1 MTHLHLGVI
10 LFQIL
15 DKQIKIWD
23 VSTGQCNIT
32 VQHHT
37 DKVRIS
43 IVLLWSCVFEFIHSN
58 LHQQWSVHEHE
69 CKQALRHLTFTF
81 CWILYIKS
89 EKSKFEH
96 FHINWFDLFFFFRMK
111 SIIINPSRKE
121 YGLMVNYYTRRGD
134 MNGARE
140 IFENM
145 RAREIEPWS
154 HVYTK

>member
-96 FHINWFDLFFFFRMK
+96 FHINWFDLFFFLGWNLLSLILLGK
-111 SIIINPSRKE
+111 S
-121 YGLMVNYYTRRGD
+121 MVWWWITTQG
-134 MNGARE
+134 E
-140 IFENM
+140 VI
-145 RAREIEPWS
+145 WTV
-154 HVYTK
+154 HVKSLKIC